1 MMELKVKFFRAHD
14 SSHQNMLKNLEKNL
28 ESWQLETLGV
38 RVQRTYLTVIP
49 ENERIYS
56 SLIFTVE
63 YIEISKRNII
73 VETNG

>member
-1 MMELKVKFFRAHD
+1 MMELKVKFFRAND
-14 SSHQNMLKNLEKNL
+14 SSHQNMVKNLEKNL
-28 ESWQLETLGV
+28 ESWQLENPGV